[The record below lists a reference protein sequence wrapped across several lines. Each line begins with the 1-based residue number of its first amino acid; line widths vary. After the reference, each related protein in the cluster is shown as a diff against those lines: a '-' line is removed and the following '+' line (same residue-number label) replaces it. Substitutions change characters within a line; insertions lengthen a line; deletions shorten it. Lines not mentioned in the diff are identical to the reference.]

1 MQLKSEDFFNYFVS
15 AHFETLDKTYFPTKG
30 ISLKAD
36 YTVYTDNF
44 IEFRD
49 HSPFSA
55 LSFNFTSVVPLKARF
70 SIVPSLYG
78 RVLIGKESVYPYKNI
93 AGNEMEGH
101 FIDHQMAFDGIH
113 RIETF
118 KNAFMALRLQLRQQ
132 IGTQHYILL
141 TGNYGMH
148 DDSFFR
154 LPKGNQLYG
163 GSIGYAYNAIFG
175 PINAS
180 LSFSNQTKNVQ
191 FYANLGFYF

>member
-1 MQLKSEDFFNYFVS
+1 
-15 AHFETLDKTYFPTKG
+15 
-30 ISLKAD
+30 
-36 YTVYTDNF
+36 
-44 IEFRD
+44 
-49 HSPFSA
+49 
-55 LSFNFTSVVPLKARF
+55 
-70 SIVPSLYG
+70 
-78 RVLIGKESVYPYKNI
+78 
-93 AGNEMEGH
+93 MEGH

-154 LPKGNQLYG
+154 LPKGNQLCG